1 MNENPYED
9 TTMTRR
15 QLQIEQCLL
24 AIIVRAQR
32 IKNGERDN
40 INWQMNELVR
50 LAEQA
55 LNANESKKSKSDNN
69 ATTRL

>member
-1 MNENPYED
+1 MTETPYED

-32 IKNGERDN
+32 VKNGERDN
-40 INWQMNELVR
+40 LTCQMDELVR

-55 LNANESKKSKSDNN
+55 LDANESKKSKTKDR
-69 ATTRL
+69 TTHV